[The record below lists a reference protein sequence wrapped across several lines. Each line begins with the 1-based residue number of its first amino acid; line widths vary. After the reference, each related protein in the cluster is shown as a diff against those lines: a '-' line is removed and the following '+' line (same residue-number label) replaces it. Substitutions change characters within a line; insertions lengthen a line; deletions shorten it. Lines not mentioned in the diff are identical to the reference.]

1 MENSQAIFQFEM
13 SFFKVLYS
21 ICKKTTVYLR
31 IPDTLLLGFGFEH
44 NILITTLP
52 ENGKLV
58 FKKKLVP
65 EAVKEVFLYFSE
77 QQTDPVFPIAV
88 YKTGFSSDQCHC
100 KVLFTSQECVEKWSE
115 KVEIGK
121 SIQKFVNSN
130 NTLAIFQSS
139 WDNFES
145 KLTVNEVIKH
155 KNVRAVN
162 EAYKKTAAT
171 TKRKNFNKEL
181 RTKALRDM
189 YLIMENDVGT
199 KVSTCINPEIERKM
213 MYLVQ
218 IFERYYLVDPNLKLI
233 SLNVDWI
240 QDSNGEIFLLSV
252 KKYRVGQIK
261 AVKQSVSFFS
271 VPRIPVCL
279 PKRRTSIDFRKKMK
293 SGSDKL
299 SKSCSSLSNS

>member
-1 MENSQAIFQFEM
+1 MENSEVNFKFEM

-21 ICKKTTVYLR
+21 ICKKTSVYLK

-52 ENGKLV
+52 ENGRLV
-58 FKKKLVP
+58 FKKKIVP
-65 EAVKEVFLYFSE
+65 EAVKETFLYFSE

-88 YKTGFSSDQCHC
+88 YKTGFSSDQCHS
-100 KVLFTSQECVEKWSE
+100 KVLFTPQECAEKWAE

-121 SIQKFVNSN
+121 SIQKFVLNN
-130 NTLAIFQSS
+130 NTLAIFHSS
-139 WDNFES
+139 WDNLES
-145 KLTVNEVIKH
+145 KLNVSEVIKH

-189 YLIMENDVGT
+189 YLIMENDAGI
-199 KVSTCINPEIERKM
+199 KVSSCINPEIERKM

-233 SLNVDWI
+233 SIDVDWI

-252 KKYRVGQIK
+252 RKYRVGQIK
-261 AVKQSVSFFS
+261 AVKQTISLFS
-271 VPRIPVCL
+271 VPRVPVCL
-279 PKRRTSIDFRKKMK
+279 SKRRTSIDFRKKIK
-293 SGSDKL
+293 GGSDKM
-299 SKSCSSLSNS
+299 SKSCSSLSVA